1 MKLKKH
7 VFTILLVVL
16 LFLLIGSVSATD
28 IDANNTQIASAS
40 GNDEI
45 LSMEN
50 DVNILSAGEYTYN
63 DLKEQINSGGDIIL
77 IKGNYTYAE
86 SDGGTIEITTSRVID
101 GNGAVIDMAQS
112 GHRAFY
118 ITTAGVTIKNLTIKN
133 ANYEG
138 SGGAI
143 YFSQSGTVENCNFI
157 NNTATDGGAVYFRDE
172 GNVRNCNFT
181 NNKATANRCWG
192 GAVFFWGEGNVRNC
206 NFINNTANPDG
217 GAVYFRDEGNVTN
230 CNFTNNKAIGSRSWG
245 GAVYFEDDGKVTNCS
260 FTGNKADFG
269 SAIYFY
275 KYLPTDTLTISNSI
289 FLNNRA
295 NAKDLQVTRNENN
308 ITITFTGQNN
318 FLNAIYSRNDTEVTF
333 TNVTYWSAKGISNT
347 GSSAIKPSRSNKE
360 AGQNITVSI
369 VVNDILVLSEVKVT
383 DENGMIVLDISVGE
397 NYFIGVRHDTDSYYT
412 EATYT
417 TSNNIKFNVNVTS
430 QTTTNRTVNI
440 TAKSNIPNEIID
452 GKLLFI
458 LPNGTEINATYATN
472 GIWWTLHTFDD
483 VGDYNINATYVGLDD
498 VTINNATIS
507 IRYDARVN
515 VNNKTLDLFVGDNFT
530 IVATTTPE
538 GLNVTYVQDDSGVY
552 IVDENGVVTALKN
565 GTGSV
570 LVKIGGDGVYAE
582 NSTIVNITVSKVP
595 TEIKVTN
602 ATLDLKVGGEIETGA
617 TLIPAD
623 AGNLTYTIN
632 NPSIVKVED
641 GKIIALKEGNATITV
656 SFTGNKKYL
665 PAENK
670 TVNVTVRLNDAS
682 VKVNNNTL
690 NLLVDET
697 FNLISTTEPKDLT
710 VNYTSSNPSVVT
722 VDNKGN
728 VIAVSE
734 GNATITVTVG
744 GDGKYVE
751 NSTTVTVTVSK
762 VPTEITLDPASL
774 ELFVGDE
781 TVIAA
786 NLTPPEAGN
795 VTFTSSGENIVTVDN
810 QGNVIAEGKGQAII
824 TISFAGDNKYAAAEN
839 KTINVT
845 VKKLN
850 PIIDVSAD
858 DITEGENATIS
869 VTLHDDATGN
879 VTTTVDGKSYYSP
892 VENGNAII
900 TIPDLEYGNYTLPV
914 TYSGDDKYNPLTKDV
929 NLTVK
934 EDEIIVSAQDLTKYY
949 SGPEPFTVNV
959 AYANGR
965 VVEGKEVKIT
975 VNGATY
981 RKTTDENGT
990 VSLNINLNAGTYDVA
1005 VEVDN
1010 ITADYMVTV
1019 LSTINASDI
1028 ESKTKNLVFTASF
1041 IDGEGNYLVDGT
1053 NVSFNIKGVIYD
1065 SQVTGD
1071 KGSASI
1077 NLTLDR
1083 GRYIITSYNPVSDEY
1098 ASNSIAADLKDV
1110 VMTLFSDEITVGENA
1125 TIIVTLPGDASGNV
1139 TAVINGKT
1147 YNNHVN
1153 DGKAS
1158 IIIPDL
1164 IAGIYPVSVKYS
1176 GDNKYNGAKGDINV
1190 TVNKADATIGIDAPP
1205 ITEGDNAIVTVTLP
1219 GDATGRVTV
1228 GNEVVTVKEGTAS
1241 VVLTGLTAGI
1251 TTVPVTYSGDD
1262 KYNPIETSV
1271 NVTVN
1276 SHPVPPKED
1285 LNVSVAADSITAG
1298 EDAFIVVNGLADATG
1313 NVSAVVNGK
1322 TYTAPINDG
1331 KATITVPGLTE
1342 NATALIRYPG
1352 DDKYNNFTE
1361 SVDIVV
1367 NPKPKENATMNI
1379 DAPEVTEGENVTIA
1393 VTLPGD
1399 ATGTVTAT
1407 VGGKTYTASVKD
1419 GKATITIP
1427 ELAAGNY
1434 NVPVTYSGDNKY
1446 NSLAEE
1452 VKITV
1457 DDDKSDIIKAPDV
1470 TKYFSGPERFVV
1482 TVTDYQGKPLANKS
1496 VTISINGRSYE
1507 RTTDANGTASIA
1519 LGLNSGVYNA
1529 TVTADNKTINSVV
1542 MILSTVNGTDI
1553 IKVFRNGTQYFAT
1566 FRDGEGN
1573 YLKDGETVI
1582 FNIHGVMYE
1591 RKVSGDKGLAKL
1603 NINLNA
1609 GEYVIIA
1616 MNPVTGDKTANNITV
1631 LSRITENADLVKY
1644 YRNASQ
1650 YTVKVIGD
1658 DGKAVG
1664 AGESVTFNIN
1674 GVFYTRQTD
1683 ANGTAKLN
1691 INLQPG
1697 DYIITSEYK
1706 GCLVSNSI
1714 KVLPILS
1721 ADDLVMKYRDGSQF
1735 KAKLVDGQGKPY
1747 VGQSVQFNVNGVLY
1761 NRISGSDGM
1770 AKLNI
1775 NLMPGEY
1782 IITSSYNG
1790 SSIGNKITIR
1800 G

>member
-1 MKLKKH
+1 
-7 VFTILLVVL
+7 
-16 LFLLIGSVSATD
+16 
-28 IDANNTQIASAS
+28 
-40 GNDEI
+40 
-45 LSMEN
+45 
-50 DVNILSAGEYTYN
+50 
-63 DLKEQINSGGDIIL
+63 
-77 IKGNYTYAE
+77 
-86 SDGGTIEITTSRVID
+86 
-101 GNGAVIDMAQS
+101 
-112 GHRAFY
+112 
-118 ITTAGVTIKNLTIKN
+118 
-133 ANYEG
+133 
-138 SGGAI
+138 
-143 YFSQSGTVENCNFI
+143 
-157 NNTATDGGAVYFRDE
+157 
-172 GNVRNCNFT
+172 
-181 NNKATANRCWG
+181 
-192 GAVFFWGEGNVRNC
+192 
-206 NFINNTANPDG
+206 
-217 GAVYFRDEGNVTN
+217 
-230 CNFTNNKAIGSRSWG
+230 
-245 GAVYFEDDGKVTNCS
+245 
-260 FTGNKADFG
+260 
-269 SAIYFY
+269 
-275 KYLPTDTLTISNSI
+275 
-289 FLNNRA
+289 
-295 NAKDLQVTRNENN
+295 
-308 ITITFTGQNN
+308 
-318 FLNAIYSRNDTEVTF
+318 
-333 TNVTYWSAKGISNT
+333 
-347 GSSAIKPSRSNKE
+347 
-360 AGQNITVSI
+360 
-369 VVNDILVLSEVKVT
+369 
-383 DENGMIVLDISVGE
+383 
-397 NYFIGVRHDTDSYYT
+397 
-412 EATYT
+412 
-417 TSNNIKFNVNVTS
+417 
-430 QTTTNRTVNI
+430 
-440 TAKSNIPNEIID
+440 
-452 GKLLFI
+452 
-458 LPNGTEINATYATN
+458 
-472 GIWWTLHTFDD
+472 
-483 VGDYNINATYVGLDD
+483 
-498 VTINNATIS
+498 
-507 IRYDARVN
+507 
-515 VNNKTLDLFVGDNFT
+515 
-530 IVATTTPE
+530 
-538 GLNVTYVQDDSGVY
+538 
-552 IVDENGVVTALKN
+552 
-565 GTGSV
+565 
-570 LVKIGGDGVYAE
+570 
-582 NSTIVNITVSKVP
+582 
-595 TEIKVTN
+595 
-602 ATLDLKVGGEIETGA
+602 
-617 TLIPAD
+617 
-623 AGNLTYTIN
+623 
-632 NPSIVKVED
+632 
-641 GKIIALKEGNATITV
+641 
-656 SFTGNKKYL
+656 
-665 PAENK
+665 
-670 TVNVTVRLNDAS
+670 
-682 VKVNNNTL
+682 
-690 NLLVDET
+690 
-697 FNLISTTEPKDLT
+697 
-710 VNYTSSNPSVVT
+710 
-722 VDNKGN
+722 
-728 VIAVSE
+728 
-734 GNATITVTVG
+734 
-744 GDGKYVE
+744 
-751 NSTTVTVTVSK
+751 
-762 VPTEITLDPASL
+762 
-774 ELFVGDE
+774 
-781 TVIAA
+781 
-786 NLTPPEAGN
+786 
-795 VTFTSSGENIVTVDN
+795 
-810 QGNVIAEGKGQAII
+810 
-824 TISFAGDNKYAAAEN
+824 
-839 KTINVT
+839 
-845 VKKLN
+845 
-850 PIIDVSAD
+850 
-858 DITEGENATIS
+858 
-869 VTLHDDATGN
+869 
-879 VTTTVDGKSYYSP
+879 
-892 VENGNAII
+892 
-900 TIPDLEYGNYTLPV
+900 
-914 TYSGDDKYNPLTKDV
+914 
-929 NLTVK
+929 
-934 EDEIIVSAQDLTKYY
+934 
-949 SGPEPFTVNV
+949 
-959 AYANGR
+959 
-965 VVEGKEVKIT
+965 
-975 VNGATY
+975 
-981 RKTTDENGT
+981 
-990 VSLNINLNAGTYDVA
+990 
-1005 VEVDN
+1005 
-1010 ITADYMVTV
+1010 
-1019 LSTINASDI
+1019 
-1028 ESKTKNLVFTASF
+1028 
-1041 IDGEGNYLVDGT
+1041 
-1053 NVSFNIKGVIYD
+1053 
-1065 SQVTGD
+1065 
-1071 KGSASI
+1071 
-1077 NLTLDR
+1077 
-1083 GRYIITSYNPVSDEY
+1083 
-1098 ASNSIAADLKDV
+1098 
-1110 VMTLFSDEITVGENA
+1110 MTLFSDEITVGENA

-1164 IAGIYPVSVKYS
+1164 IAGIYPVPVKYS

-1190 TVNKADATIGIDAPP
+1190 TVNKADATIGIDAPS

-1298 EDAFIVVNGLADATG
+1298 EDVFIVVNGLADATG

-1342 NATALIRYPG
+1342 NVTVLISYPG

-1379 DAPEVTEGENVTIA
+1379 DAPEVTEGENVTIS
-1393 VTLPGD
+1393 VTLPDD

-1407 VGGKTYTASVKD
+1407 VGGKTFTASVKD

-1496 VTISINGRSYE
+1496 VTISINGPSYE

-1542 MILSTVNGTDI
+1542 TILSTVNGTDI

-1591 RKVSGDKGLAKL
+1591 RKVSGDKGLARL
-1603 NINLNA
+1603 NINLEA

-1714 KVLPILS
+1714 KVLPVLS

-1790 SSIGNKITIR
+1790 SSIANKITIR